1 MHPIDSQATENSMWM
16 RAWTTCDILQNH
28 ACHGKWQTPQSM
40 QHGLMAH
47 DISTS
52 LTSKAHA

>member
-28 ACHGKWQTPQSM
+28 ACHGKWQTTQST
-40 QHGLMAH
+40 QQVSWLM
-47 DISTS
+47 TS
-52 LTSKAHA
+52 LPV